1 MLNSGVSILTLNPP
15 SPKVVATP
23 PVGAG
28 RAARRARGGA
38 AAATGCAATKEEVAE
53 EEEMALCTALLI
65 CGWSAEII
73 WAIKALWSTEEE
85 EELLENPVFEAV
97 EVAPENLDPELELV
111 TFDPEANEEE
121 EVGALAGCGLIST
134 NPACSEDV

>member
-23 PVGAG
+23 PVGAE
-28 RAARRARGGA
+28 RAAIRARGGA
-38 AAATGCAATKEEVAE
+38 ATATGWAATKEEDE

-85 EELLENPVFEAV
+85 EELLENPVLEAV

-121 EVGALAGCGLIST
+121 EAGALAG
-134 NPACSEDV
+134 

>member
-38 AAATGCAATKEEVAE
+38 ATATGWAATKEEDE

-85 EELLENPVFEAV
+85 EELLENPVLEAV

-111 TFDPEANEEE
+111 TLDPEAEEE
-121 EVGALAGCGLIST
+121 EDETLTG
-134 NPACSEDV
+134 

>member
-38 AAATGCAATKEEVAE
+38 ATATGWAATKEEDE

-85 EELLENPVFEAV
+85 EELLENPVLEAV

-121 EVGALAGCGLIST
+121 EAGALAG
-134 NPACSEDV
+134 